1 MSARRTAC
9 ALAAAAALAAGPA
22 GMGASGAS
30 DAAVVSSPSV
40 PGAPHGPARVR
51 SSSRGVVV
59 AGSEEAARAGAE
71 VLAAGGNAVD
81 AAVATA
87 FALAATLPQA
97 GNLAGG
103 GFLVARLPAG
113 DLFALDFR
121 ETAPAGAWERTF
133 LAGEGRLPAGASLTS
148 GLAVATPGTVRGLAE
163 AHRRL
168 GRLPWR
174 SLLAPAERLAREGFR
189 VPRELTS
196 DLVEERAVFASHP
209 ESRRVFFP
217 GGRPL
222 PAGSLFRQPELAA
235 TLAAIAER
243 GADAFHEGPIA
254 DAVVAW
260 VRSEGGVLAASDL
273 AGYRP
278 VWRPPHVVPFE
289 RWELVTM
296 PLPSSGGF
304 LLSSILGQLG
314 DGPVGWRGTWGSLGL
329 HLLLEA
335 ERRAFADR
343 NRWLA
348 DPACAEVPVR
358 RLLSPSRLAELAGS
372 IDPTRATPSAG
383 VRAGLRES
391 EQTTHLSVATSDGAA
406 VALTTTLNGTFGNGS
421 WVPGVGVLLNNEMDD
436 FATAPGRPNL
446 FGLVQGAANAV
457 RGGARPLSS
466 MTPTIVLED
475 GRLRMVLGSPGGS
488 TIPTTV
494 LQVFLRAGP
503 LGQPLAEAVAAPRA
517 HHQHL
522 PDAVFVERGAF
533 RAETLAG
540 LAARGHDLRPRDP
553 IGIVHGVE
561 VRPDGTLVGVA
572 DPRSGGEAAVP
583 SPPPPR

>member
-1 MSARRTAC
+1 MSARRTAS
-9 ALAAAAALAAGPA
+9 ALAAASTLLAGLAAFA
-22 GMGASGAS
+22 AFA
-30 DAAVVSSPSV
+30 AAVAPAPSV
-40 PGAPHGPARVR
+40 PGAPHGPARAR
-51 SSSRGVVV
+51 SSDRGVVV
-59 AGSEEAARAGAE
+59 AGSPEAARAGAG
-71 VLAAGGNAVD
+71 VLDAGGNAVD

-87 FALAATLPQA
+87 FALAVTLPQA

-103 GFLVARLPAG
+103 GFLVARLSSG
-113 DLFALDFR
+113 DLLALDFR
-121 ETAPAGAWERTF
+121 ETAPAGTWERTF
-133 LAGEGRLPAGASLTS
+133 LSGDGRLPEGASLTS
-148 GLAVATPGTVRGLAE
+148 GLAVATPGSVRGLEE

-174 SLLAPAERLAREGFR
+174 ALLEPAVRLARDGFR
-189 VPRELTS
+189 VPPELTQ
-196 DLVEERAVFASHP
+196 DLEEERAVVASHP
-209 ESRRVFFP
+209 DSRRVFFP
-217 GGRPL
+217 GGRAL
-222 PAGSLFRQPELAA
+222 AAGSLFRQPDLAA
-235 TLAAIAER
+235 TLAAVAER

-254 DAVVAW
+254 EAIAAR
-260 VRSEGGVLAASDL
+260 VRSEGGVLAVTDL

-314 DGPVGWRGTWGSLGL
+314 EGPVGWRGAAGARGL

-348 DPACAEVPVR
+348 DPGCVGVPVR
-358 RLLSPSRLAELAGS
+358 LLLAPPRLRDLARG
-372 IDPTRATPSAG
+372 IDPARATPSSGALP
-383 VRAGLRES
+383 VPRES
-391 EQTTHLSVATSDGAA
+391 EQTTHLSVATSDGEA
-406 VALTTTLNGTFGNGS
+406 VALTTTLNGTFGSGS

-436 FATAPGRPNL
+436 FATAPGQPNL
-446 FGLVQGAANAV
+446 FGLVQGDANAV

-466 MTPTIVLED
+466 MTPAIVLEE

-503 LGQPLAEAVAAPRA
+503 LGQPLADAVAAPRA

-533 RAETLAG
+533 PPGTLAG
-540 LAARGHDLRPRDP
+540 LAALGHDVRPRGP
-553 IGIVHGVE
+553 IGIVHAVGVL
-561 VRPDGTLVGVA
+561 PDGTLVGVA

-583 SPPPPR
+583 RPAPAR